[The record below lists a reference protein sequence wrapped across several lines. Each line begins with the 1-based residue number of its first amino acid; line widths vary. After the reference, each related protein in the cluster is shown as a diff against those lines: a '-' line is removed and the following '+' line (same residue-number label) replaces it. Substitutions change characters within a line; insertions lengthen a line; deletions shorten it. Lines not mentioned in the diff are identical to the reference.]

1 MTAAP
6 PPGAGDPEGVDV
18 DAAWAQILAHWDDPS
33 AEPDRPA
40 RPEGPAASAPPAAPA
55 TPATPPVGPAPPT
68 ELRRRR
74 TDPPPEPPR
83 ADPPRAEPSRAEP
96 ARSQPRLPDGRGGT
110 EADPLAE
117 EHWTPPEPPPLPR
130 GSWRTWLPWLGV
142 LGVPFFF
149 VVVVVV
155 RPPLP
160 PVVVLVAVLGFVA
173 GFVTLVLRLPSHR
186 EDDGDDG
193 ARL

>member
-6 PPGAGDPEGVDV
+6 PPGGDPEGVDV
-18 DAAWAQILAHWDDPS
+18 DAAWAEIMAHWDEP
-33 AEPDRPA
+33 AARPDRP
-40 RPEGPAASAPPAAPA
+40 EPAAPPSAPP
-55 TPATPPVGPAPPT
+55 TPAAPPT
-68 ELRRRR
+68 PPGELRRRR
-74 TDPPPEPPR
+74 TDRPAEPPVDR
-83 ADPPRAEPSRAEP
+83 AVERP
-96 ARSQPRLPDGRGGT
+96 QLPDGRGGT

-117 EHWTPPEPPPLPR
+117 EHWTPPEPPPLPS
-130 GSWRTWLPWLGV
+130 GSWRAWRTWLPWVGV

-149 VVVVVV
+149 LVVLVV

>member
-6 PPGAGDPEGVDV
+6 PPGGSDPDGVDV
-18 DAAWAQILAHWDDPS
+18 DAAWAQILAHWDDPA
-33 AEPDRPA
+33 AEPDRP
-40 RPEGPAASAPPAAPA
+40 PLPPLPPVPPASSV
-55 TPATPPVGPAPPT
+55 PPVPPA
-68 ELRRRR
+68 EMRRRR
-74 TDPPPEPPR
+74 TDPP
-83 ADPPRAEPSRAEP
+83 AEPVGP
-96 ARSQPRLPDGRGGT
+96 QLPDARGGT

-130 GSWRTWLPWLGV
+130 GSWRAWRTWLPWLGV

-160 PVVVLVAVLGFVA
+160 PVVVLAAVLGFVA